1 MSSPWPIKTDNAI
14 RVLEVSAFVAA
25 ALAGSTLASVDA
37 DVIRVDPIGGPIDQK
52 RWPLDSQENS
62 LYWAGLNAGKRSI
75 LLDLHSGQ
83 GRDLFEH
90 LLLDDP
96 ESGVLLTNNP
106 GLDWASHSILAEK
119 RSNIITCLILGH
131 PDGMRAFDYTVNA
144 AVGIPMITGDE
155 GLPVNSVIPTWD
167 IATGLHAATQILAAA
182 NRRHTTGEGSEIR
195 LSLFETAV
203 STLNSLGMIEEIRDS
218 GSGRPRIGNHL
229 YGALGRDF
237 ETSDGSRIMVAAIS
251 PNQVRGLLQLIDHP
265 IPETD
270 DLPGY
275 AYEHRQTISTTLS
288 GWIKSRPLAQVT
300 EQLDQAGALVGP
312 YQTMEELVMSDGPWA
327 VGPPADTSPAPRL
340 GEHTDQIL
348 GDHLGLSDVEIGRL
362 RDQRVVG

>member
-1 MSSPWPIKTDNAI
+1 M

-25 ALAGSTLASVDA
+25 PLAGSTLASVGT

-52 RWPLDSQENS
+52 RWPLDSQGNS
-62 LYWAGLNAGKRSI
+62 LYWSGLNAGKRSI
-75 LLDLHSGQ
+75 LLDLRSAQ

-96 ESGVLLTNNP
+96 EAGVLLTNNP
-106 GLDWASHSILAEK
+106 NLDWVSHSILSEK
-119 RSNIITCLILGH
+119 RSDIITCLILGH
-131 PDGMRAFDYTVNA
+131 PDGTRAFDYTVNA

-155 GLPVNSVIPTWD
+155 GPPIDSVIPTWD
-167 IATGLHAATQILAAA
+167 IATGLHATTQILAAA
-182 NRRHTTGEGSEIR
+182 NRRLITGQGSEIR

-203 STLNSLGMIEEIRDS
+203 STLNSLGMVEEIRDS

-251 PNQVRGLLQLIDHP
+251 PNQVRGLLQLIDYP

-275 AYEHRQTISTTLS
+275 AYEHRETISTELNE
-288 GWIKSRPLAQVT
+288 WIKSRPPT
-300 EQLDQAGALVGP
+300 EATSQLDQAGALVGP
-312 YQTMEELVMSDGPWA
+312 YQTMEELVMSEGPWA
-327 VGPPADTSPAPRL
+327 VGQLPDASPAPRL
-340 GEHTDQIL
+340 GQHTDQIL
-348 GDHLGLSDVEIGRL
+348 ADHLGLNDIEIGRL